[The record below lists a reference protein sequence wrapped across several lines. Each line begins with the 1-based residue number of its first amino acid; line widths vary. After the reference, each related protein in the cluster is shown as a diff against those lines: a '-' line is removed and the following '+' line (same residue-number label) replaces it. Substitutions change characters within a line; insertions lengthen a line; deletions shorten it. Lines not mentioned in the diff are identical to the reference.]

1 MTAFH
6 LLIMSTFLS
15 AQSYYL
21 SSNLWTFDE
30 GSEFCQNHCNSE
42 LASIRNIIDVQQAA
56 DTINSAPILFTTETL
71 FYIGLYSPQSS
82 SIWSW
87 TDSSSS
93 AFDRWDSDQP
103 DLPNNAKRCVV
114 LDGSSSYFWNDVD
127 CTTKRMALCNDCN
140 GILNKYFIGAST
152 NALWTDANTECSNTV
167 PSSTLASMHFARD
180 YEEMKDLCSI
190 YTTHRAVDSEQNC
203 WIGLYD
209 PVPDD
214 LFVDP
219 AYLDGTTL
227 DYGSTYGSYPWGDGQ
242 PQERDASYEYTVWLE
257 GRWNFVL
264 HDAGDD
270 GNNRD
275 PESICAMPSV
285 LCDFDASCELNI
297 NPPSVAPPVTL
308 TTYQWQNGDAI
319 LRMDLTLKMDFSQV
333 LGTDPF
339 VRVLLSKCIGISYA
353 FDIEF
358 FGGLH
363 RLSTGLTWD
372 ATDITKSH
380 RFASTPIATIDA
392 DTYYTLTITI
402 ERIGNDLSFNLLWN
416 DVPSLSYLHRRSDF
430 TVQVDI
436 PDEWI
441 DQAMNVHVNGVSG
454 YVGLYSN
461 ILTHAK
467 YLYISGTPVQ
477 IETIQVCATDNPTA
491 NPSTVPTNNPSKLPT
506 ANPSALPSRFPTNS
520 PSKLPT
526 GNPSALPSRFPTT
539 NPSKLPTG
547 NPSALPSRF
556 PTMNPSNVPT
566 VTPPTAP
573 FNEGEA
579 NEHSTDSTV
588 EDDSEEQSE
597 LVMDIMDNELFL
609 PLVGVAAA
617 FLVTTAVCGLCC
629 LHQRRKNIRID
640 EKNTD
645 IVQSGL
651 QNTQA
656 PAVSIQRMVAAEKQQ
671 KIVVGEQQKREQHD
685 SEQESDSES
694 LYEQVATTKGTDGGD
709 C

>member
-1 MTAFH
+1 MAQH
-6 LLIMSTFLS
+6 WIMGVPTDHIHGVMANPRKEMLVMNTR
-15 AQSYYL
+15 YGWKVGGIL
-21 SSNLWTFDE
+21 CCMMRGTME
-30 GSEFCQNHCNSE
+30 ITEIQN
-42 LASIRNIIDVQQAA
+42 Q
-56 DTINSAPILFTTETL
+56 
-71 FYIGLYSPQSS
+71 Y
-82 SIWSW
+82 
-87 TDSSSS
+87 
-93 AFDRWDSDQP
+93 
-103 DLPNNAKRCVV
+103 
-114 LDGSSSYFWNDVD
+114 
-127 CTTKRMALCNDCN
+127 ALC
-140 GILNKYFIGAST
+140 
-152 NALWTDANTECSNTV
+152 
-167 PSSTLASMHFARD
+167 
-180 YEEMKDLCSI
+180 
-190 YTTHRAVDSEQNC
+190 HR
-203 WIGLYD
+203 Y
-209 PVPDD
+209 
-214 LFVDP
+214 
-219 AYLDGTTL
+219 Y
-227 DYGSTYGSYPWGDGQ
+227 
-242 PQERDASYEYTVWLE
+242 
-257 GRWNFVL
+257 
-264 HDAGDD
+264 
-270 GNNRD
+270 
-275 PESICAMPSV
+275 
-285 LCDFDASCELNI
+285 DFDASCELNI

-526 GNPSALPSRFPTT
+526 GNPSALPSRFPT
-539 NPSKLPTG
+539 
-547 NPSALPSRF
+547 
-556 PTMNPSNVPT
+556 MNPSNVPT